1 MISFFQRARLSN
13 IEKTTPLSHH
23 GYDDRRYFVLIFHF
37 ANGHYECV
45 QQLVQQ
51 WRQKSFDPLIHLDT
65 NHTIKGYF
73 PNDYF
78 CLASKVDG
86 GARHN

>member
-1 MISFFQRARLSN
+1 MRPA
-13 IEKTTPLSHH
+13 TGPTVAP
-23 GYDDRRYFVLIFHF
+23 
-37 ANGHYECV
+37 
-45 QQLVQQ
+45 
-51 WRQKSFDPLIHLDT
+51 KSFDPLIHLDT

-86 GARHN
+86 GARHIEKNDF